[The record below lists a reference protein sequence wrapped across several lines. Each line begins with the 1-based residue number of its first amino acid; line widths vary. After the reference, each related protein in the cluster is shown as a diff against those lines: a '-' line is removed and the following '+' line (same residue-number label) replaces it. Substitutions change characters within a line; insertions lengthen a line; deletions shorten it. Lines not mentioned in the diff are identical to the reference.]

1 MPLPLPTIEV
11 GSQPSPRVGLLTAA
25 VGPMDLGDVHVTTA
39 GAQFE
44 SEACT
49 DDRLYPTACRDVPYD
64 AFVYDNREALRTV
77 YAFNVYASE
86 ICTPVG
92 TTLAEAHARVNRRL
106 VLGEQTAVEK
116 GLWGGN
122 GGNVVGIFEQ
132 MQAASL
138 VTAVPGTAGPIES
151 LSLLEQTAA
160 GLYDGRINIHARP
173 RMAAYFANRG
183 LIYTGARRTGEK
195 ADLSYSHFGSEFVF
209 GAGYAGSSPTGTAP
223 DATTETVYATGRILM
238 WRSGVTSPGEGLPHV
253 DPLLNRTT
261 NQRAIFAVRTYAVAV
276 ECFAAA
282 VTVTRGAAT

>member
-1 MPLPLPTIEV
+1 MPLPLPTIEI

-25 VGPMDLGDVHVTTA
+25 VGPKDLGDVHVTTA
-39 GAQFE
+39 GAQYE
-44 SEACT
+44 AEACT
-49 DDRLYPTACRDVPYD
+49 DDRLYPTACKDVPYD
-64 AFVYDNREALRTV
+64 AFIYDAREALRTV

-92 TTLAEAHARVNRRL
+92 TSLDEAHARVNRRL
-106 VLGEQTAVEK
+106 ILGEQTAVEK

-122 GGNVVGIFEQ
+122 GSNVVGIFEQ
-132 MQAASL
+132 MQAATL
-138 VTAVPGTAGPIES
+138 VTAVAGTAGPIES

-160 GLYDGRINIHARP
+160 GLYDGRVNIHARP

-183 LIYTGARRTGEK
+183 LIYTGARRAGEK
-195 ADLSYSHFGSEFVF
+195 TDLSYSHFGSEFVF
-209 GAGYAGSSPTGTAP
+209 GAGYAGNSPGGTVP

-238 WRSGVTSPGEGLPHV
+238 WRSGIFSPDRGV
-253 DPLLNRTT
+253 DSQLNRTT
-261 NQRAIFAVRTYAVAV
+261 NQRAIFAVRTYAIAV